1 MKERIE
7 RLRRELGCTNRD
19 IAEVLG
25 VNVTTLTAYIG
36 GKRSCPQSIIF
47 RISIMESR
55 LGLCPMRNSF
65 IICRGLAKNT
75 LRIARETIAGVNRLK
90 QLDAM
95 RRRAL

>member
-25 VNVTTLTAYIG
+25 VNHTTLTSYIG
-36 GKRSCPQSIIF
+36 KNRSCPQSIIL
-47 RISIMESR
+47 RISIIESH
-55 LGLCPMRNSF
+55 LGFCPMRNNF

-75 LRIARETIAGVNRLK
+75 LRIARETIAGVNHLK